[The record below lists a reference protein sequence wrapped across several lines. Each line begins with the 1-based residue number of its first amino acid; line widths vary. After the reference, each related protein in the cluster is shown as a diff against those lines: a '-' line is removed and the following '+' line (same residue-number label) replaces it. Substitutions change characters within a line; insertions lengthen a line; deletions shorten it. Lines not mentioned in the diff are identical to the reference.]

1 MSPQAAGYHIFE
13 VLKVN
18 EEPGAFTEYKI
29 RPRIPVP
36 ESSAARKGDWKLHPV
51 CLALSTEASLINGG
65 VAGKA
70 RAREGGK
77 HPPPLSASAPQ
88 LEIWVGF
95 YLYF

>member
-18 EEPGAFTEYKI
+18 EEPGAFTESKI

-65 VAGKA
+65 WRERRERG
-70 RAREGGK
+70 REGNTLLLFQQV
-77 HPPPLSASAPQ
+77 HLS
-88 LEIWVGF
+88 LRFG
-95 YLYF
+95 